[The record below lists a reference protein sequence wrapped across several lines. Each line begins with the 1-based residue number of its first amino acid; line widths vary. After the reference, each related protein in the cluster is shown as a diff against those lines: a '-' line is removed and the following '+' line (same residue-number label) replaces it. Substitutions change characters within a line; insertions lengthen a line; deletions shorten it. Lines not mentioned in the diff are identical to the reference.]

1 MSCINLNEDITFALR
16 AGDSLPLAERYE
28 ASLRWL
34 LDVAAGAIPEERSA
48 IDRLRRAL
56 GRLVA
61 RRGARIAARDLK
73 IAFGG
78 VFAAIERDL
87 GSAPPVPKFANTRVD
102 PSSRPHAS
110 SRRLVEKAEWGLA
123 LGAGDWIPLCQRHR
137 AVVEWLLDVAHC
149 TTSDLVGL
157 RQREA
162 IGRVRAAI
170 REVDDAV
177 LLVDLAD
184 LRCVA
189 TLVLVALERDLGP
202 TGLRPRG
209 RFCLPTAAEVFGA
222 GVAELFRAAA
232 RRVGKAVAP

>member
-1 MSCINLNEDITFALR
+1 LLNLNEDITFAIR
-16 AGDSLPLAERYE
+16 AGESLPLVERYE

-34 LDVAAGAIPEERSA
+34 LDIAAGAVPDERSA

-78 VFAAIERDL
+78 VFAVIERDL
-87 GSAPPVPKFANTRVD
+87 GAAPPLPRFAITRVD
-102 PSSRPHAS
+102 PGSRPHAP
-110 SRRLVEKAEWGLA
+110 SRRLVENAEWGLA
-123 LGAGDWIPLCQRHR
+123 LAAGVWIPLFERHR
-137 AVVEWLLDVAHC
+137 AIVEWLLDVAYG
-149 TTSDLVGL
+149 TTSELAGS
-157 RQREA
+157 RQCAA

-170 REVDDAV
+170 RQVDDAV

-189 TLVLVALERDLGP
+189 TLVLVAMERDLGP

-222 GVAELFRAAA
+222 GVAELFRAAG
-232 RRVGKAVAP
+232 RRAGKVVAP